1 MDEVTRKMHIKNK
14 YTPNKFADDQTLLER
29 SQKSLQKQVKNVNDT
44 VKAFGMKIN
53 SSKTKVID
61 F

>member
-1 MDEVTRKMHIKNK
+1 MKNK
-14 YTPNKFADDQTLLER
+14 YTPYKFADGQTLLER

-44 VKAFGMKIN
+44 VKAVGMKIN
-53 SSKTKVID
+53 SSKTKVMD